1 MTSQHPIHPP
11 TELVQELWD
20 RLRKA
25 PESGASAAIAWTEA
39 VARAAQ
45 WGADRQLDECCE
57 RLLSVA
63 MAEELRA
70 ACRPKP
76 PSLKEQ
82 ALTQL
87 SSVETVLRRHGVI
100 NTEHIRCALELLP
113 DDTTP

>member
-1 MTSQHPIHPP
+1 
-11 TELVQELWD
+11 
-20 RLRKA
+20 
-25 PESGASAAIAWTEA
+25 
-39 VARAAQ
+39 
-45 WGADRQLDECCE
+45 
-57 RLLSVA
+57 